1 MSDQCCFFEA
11 DHRIE
16 AQKTLANAPPQ
27 PHQDTCDTAIV
38 NDTPGAPTSHVA
50 DFVDEFQGSISSL
63 HQISNKHGLSDEQRK
78 LIRDSLQFKQRD
90 ARLLTLKQAQTK
102 TCQWLLK
109 NSKYTD

>member
-1 MSDQCCFFEA
+1 V
-11 DHRIE
+11 
-16 AQKTLANAPPQ
+16 P
-27 PHQDTCDTAIV
+27 
-38 NDTPGAPTSHVA
+38 
-50 DFVDEFQGSISSL
+50 DFVDEFQSSCRRRSSLSSL
-63 HQISNKHGLSDEQRK
+63 HRIPVKHELSDEQRK